1 MKTTHIG
8 LAIALC
14 CAALGAAAQDFAG
27 KTVGEIRFDGLER
40 VSEQVVRDKL
50 ESKVDAPFNQAAVS
64 RDVRR
69 LYELG
74 FFNTVNA
81 GVAEAA
87 GKAVLTFTVQEKR
100 VIEEVRIIGNKKI
113 KDRAIRG
120 ALKMREGSSFVPESY
135 EDERKAI
142 LGLYEGKGYANTT
155 VDAVAENIGPSRVR
169 LVYTISEGR
178 KARIH
183 SITFEGNEALT
194 DHRLRK
200 IMKTKKA
207 WWFLGGKYEE
217 AKFEAD
223 LAGIVDEYGNRGR
236 LEAQVPKTDLV
247 YTDNGRGIDVTVY
260 VEEGP
265 EYKMDTLDVA
275 NNTVFDDDEMMKL
288 AKVKPGDVHNK
299 GQVAKDVQALQKD
312 YQSSG
317 YVDAV
322 VTPQVTLNRD
332 TKTTRV
338 VYNLSEGDL
347 KYIREIRITG
357 NNVTKDEIVRRQML
371 LIPGERYDG
380 AAVEESKQRLESTRF
395 FDSVRVTLDDPMG
408 KEADSLFSDM
418 LVDVDEGKTGTFN
431 FGGGFSTEDGVG
443 GFGEL
448 RLTNF
453 DITNWPTFS
462 GGGQQLRLR
471 LNASQRRNQ
480 YSISFTEPEFLGYP
494 VMMGVDLFNESYHVR
509 GGQDYNENT
518 KGGQLRFGKNLSPY
532 VQTSLG
538 LLYEDV
544 EISGLPWY
552 SNREIREQEGSS
564 TTIALRP
571 QIERNTLDNKYDATK
586 GSWHILALELA
597 GLGGD
602 NHFVKLEQDSTW
614 YFPIQDGQKWVLSLR
629 ARNGIMG
636 AYDGT
641 DKVPLQD
648 RFYAGGTNTVRGY
661 ENRGIGPKVP
671 RYLFWGDDFAI
682 GGNMRMIYNFEAKY
696 KITKDLRVYGFV
708 DAGSVWEDVGDFDPS
723 DFRYSAGVGLGFN
736 VPMLGPIRVDY
747 GFPLNPDDS
756 QSSSGRLHL
765 ATGYKF

>member
-1 MKTTHIG
+1 MG

-14 CAALGAAAQDFAG
+14 CAALGAAAQDFSG
-27 KTVGEIRFDGLER
+27 KTVNEIRFDGLER
-40 VSEQVVRDKL
+40 VSDQVVRAKL
-50 ESKVDAPFNQAAVS
+50 ESKTDAPFNQAAVS

-87 GKAVLTFTVQEKR
+87 GKVVLTFTVQEKR

-120 ALKMREGSSFVPESY
+120 ALKMREGSSFVPEAY
-135 EDERKAI
+135 EDERKAV
-142 LGLYEGKGYANTT
+142 LGLYEAKGYANTT

-169 LVYTISEGR
+169 LVYTITEGR

-183 SITFEGNEALT
+183 SIEFVGNDALT

-200 IMKTKKA
+200 IMKTKRS
-207 WWFLGGKYEE
+207 WWFFGGKYEE
-217 AKFEAD
+217 EKFEAD
-223 LAGIVDEYGNRGR
+223 LASIVDEYGNRGR

-247 YTDNGRGIDVTVY
+247 YTDDGKGINVTVY

-275 NNTVFDDDEMMKL
+275 QNTVFDDDEMMQV

-299 GQVAKDVQALQKD
+299 GQVAKDVQSLQKD

-338 VYNLSEGDL
+338 VYNISEGDL
-347 KYIREIRITG
+347 KYIREIRVTG

-380 AAVEESKQRLESTRF
+380 AAVEQSKQRLDNSRF
-395 FDSVRVTLDDPMG
+395 FESVRITLEQPTDKDS
-408 KEADSLFSDM
+408 ADMFNDM
-418 LVDVDEGKTGTFN
+418 LVDVEEGKTGTFN
-431 FGGGFSTEDGVG
+431 FGAGYSTEDGIG

-453 DITNWPTFS
+453 DIANWPTFS

-471 LNASQRRNQ
+471 INQAEHRDQ

-494 VMMGVDLFNESYHVR
+494 VSMGVDLFDESYEVT
-509 GGQDYNENT
+509 GGADYTEDQ
-518 KGGQLRFGKNLSPY
+518 KGGQLRFGKALSPY
-532 VQTSLG
+532 VQATAG
-538 LLYEDV
+538 LLYQDTD
-544 EISGLPWY
+544 ISGIPWY
-552 SNREIREQEGSS
+552 ANREIRSQVGSS
-564 TTIALRP
+564 TTFGPRF
-571 QIERNTLDNKYDATK
+571 QIERNTLDNKYDPTK
-586 GSWHILALELA
+586 GSWHILALQAA
-597 GLGGD
+597 GFGGD
-602 NHFVKLEQDSTW
+602 NEFAKLEQDSTW
-614 YFPIQDGQKWVLSLR
+614 YKPIADGQKWVLSAR
-629 ARNGIMG
+629 ARHGIMDSYG
-636 AYDGT
+636 ST
-641 DKVPLQD
+641 DDVPLQD

-661 ENRGIGPKVP
+661 DNRDIGPKV
-671 RYLFWGDDFAI
+671 REYQVLCAKWGDWFAT
-682 GGNMRMIYNFEAKY
+682 GGNIRMIYNLEAKY
-696 KITKDLRVYGFV
+696 KVTKDLRLYGFV
-708 DAGSVWEDVGDFDPS
+708 DAGGVWGDAGDFDFG
-723 DFRYSAGVGLGFN
+723 DFRYSAGLGLGFN

-747 GFPLNPDDS
+747 GFPLNPDDT